1 VVNLQTMQE
10 NSKNSGN
17 NLEQQ
22 EIETL
27 SQYLKNFSYLIVE
40 NYIDTRIEM
49 ANSSA
54 LDDEEEL
61 DGGMKDRVCDSDIV
75 FPHSQVHNVN
85 LTS

>member
-1 VVNLQTMQE
+1 MQE

-61 DGGMKDRVCDSDIV
+61 DGGMKDRVCDSGIV
-75 FPHSQVHNVN
+75 FPHSQVRNVN